1 VGKRRSHATYHGG
14 FKQLLSLLGI
24 QGVIDVAQIHI
35 QKLKVL
41 GFAVDYYSFK
51 SKAYNM
57 QLQVIINC
65 HKHFFDVFVGM
76 LGTMNHIRVLSL
88 FLIYQKV
95 T

>member
-1 VGKRRSHATYHGG
+1 MGRRRSHATYHGS

-24 QGVIDVAQIHI
+24 QGAVDVAQIHI

-41 GFAVDYYSFK
+41 SFVADYHSFK

-57 QLQVIINC
+57 QFQVINNH
-65 HKHFFDVFVGM
+65 HKHFLDVFVGI
-76 LGTMNHIRVLSL
+76 LGSMNHTWILSL
-88 FLIYQKV
+88 FFIFQKV